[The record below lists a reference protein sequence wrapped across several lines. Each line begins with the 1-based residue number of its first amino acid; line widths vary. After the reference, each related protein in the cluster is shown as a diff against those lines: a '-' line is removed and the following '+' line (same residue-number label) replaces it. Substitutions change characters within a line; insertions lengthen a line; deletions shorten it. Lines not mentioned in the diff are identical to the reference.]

1 MVLHQGEKYFQFHHE
16 MKFVLNK
23 LIYACTI
30 LIQRI
35 YISTDQNYFR
45 TMTPEREEKFKRVIA
60 KRQTDLTVVFENVN
74 DPHNISAVLR
84 TCDSVGVKEV
94 YIIQTIERPYTKLGK
109 KSSSSASKWIEI
121 HWFFSVKEC
130 MAEVQK
136 KYKNIFGTKL
146 TEQSK
151 SLYELNLKESTALVF
166 GNEHSG
172 ISDKLANS
180 CTGNFLIPQVGM
192 IESLN
197 ISVACA
203 VSLYEAYR
211 QRSIAGKYKTPMLT
225 ESELQKEFLKLREK

>member
-1 MVLHQGEKYFQFHHE
+1 
-16 MKFVLNK
+16 
-23 LIYACTI
+23 
-30 LIQRI
+30 
-35 YISTDQNYFR
+35 
-45 TMTPEREEKFKRVIA
+45 MTPHREEKFKRVIA

-74 DPHNISAVLR
+74 DPHNISAVMR

-94 YIIQTIERPYTKLGK
+94 YIIQTIERPFTKLGK
-109 KSSSSASKWIEI
+109 KSSSSASKWIDI

-130 MAEVQK
+130 MIEVRK

-146 TEQSK
+146 TEQSR
-151 SLYELNLKESTALVF
+151 SLYELNLTESTALVF

-172 ISDKLANS
+172 ISDELSAL

-203 VSLYEAYR
+203 VTLYEAYR
-211 QRSIAGKYKTPMLT
+211 QREILGKYSNPAL
-225 ESELQKEFLKLREK
+225 SEMEMDDVFKKWEEKSY

>member
-1 MVLHQGEKYFQFHHE
+1 
-16 MKFVLNK
+16 
-23 LIYACTI
+23 
-30 LIQRI
+30 
-35 YISTDQNYFR
+35 
-45 TMTPEREEKFKRVIA
+45 MTPERENKFKRVIA

-109 KSSSSASKWIEI
+109 KSSSSASKWIDI

-130 MAEVQK
+130 MLAVKK
-136 KYKNIFGTKL
+136 KYKSIFGTKL
-146 TEQSK
+146 SEQSR
-151 SLYELNLKESTALVF
+151 SLYDLNLTESTALVF

-172 ISDKLANS
+172 ISDELAAS

-203 VSLYEAYR
+203 VTLYEAYR
-211 QRSIAGKYKTPMLT
+211 QRELAGKYNSPMFT
-225 ESELQKEFLKLREK
+225 EPELATEYKKWSEK

>member
-1 MVLHQGEKYFQFHHE
+1 
-16 MKFVLNK
+16 
-23 LIYACTI
+23 
-30 LIQRI
+30 
-35 YISTDQNYFR
+35 
-45 TMTPEREEKFKRVIA
+45 MTPERESKFKRVIA

-94 YIIQTIERPYTKLGK
+94 YIIQTIERLYTKLGK
-109 KSSSSASKWIEI
+109 KSSSSASKWVDI
-121 HWFFSVKEC
+121 HWFFSVEEC
-130 MAEVQK
+130 MIEVRK

-151 SLYELNLKESTALVF
+151 SLYELNLTESTALVF
-166 GNEHSG
+166 GNEHAG
-172 ISDKLANS
+172 ISDELAAS

-203 VSLYEAYR
+203 VTLYETYR
-211 QRSIAGKYKTPMLT
+211 QRDIIRKYDSPMLSET
-225 ESELQKEFLKLREK
+225 ELNSEYKNWLEK